1 MQIESAEG
9 LSRKLRSLADNVQHR
24 LWVAVPYVGGWN
36 AVKSVLGLRWRDSDD
51 VGFRLLTDTTN
62 KGWLDRQT
70 IEEMNS
76 HGKIKHLL
84 GLHAKIYIID
94 NHALVTSANLTETAF
109 ARRHEV
115 GVFLSPTQ
123 SQEVIATF
131 EDWWDNEATLPPDG
145 WLKKLTKSSHK
156 ASHEEP
162 ENSKPSKLYALPSP
176 APDGEL
182 VSLPFRDYKAF
193 LTSYREFA
201 DAYVAV
207 GGRLFLK
214 VPLYIETDM
223 FLNYLFHDDGKPSK
237 EYEKAES
244 PRNMTKEQQ
253 RAEVSKQTKRFK
265 KWAGFSEND
274 ATDKITRRKERSSEV
289 TRLLA
294 KNHVGKIGWSE
305 IAKITKILHCMKR
318 YRTRFLNP
326 QNNPLSAVRA
336 EWRFLLHGTDEPI
349 EARMTRCNRLL
360 FGFGQSAVQE
370 LPGWYAPNKYPIRN
384 GNSSAGLR
392 FLGY

>member
-70 IEEMNS
+70 IEEMHL

-94 NHALVTSANLTETAF
+94 KYALVTSANLTDTAF

-115 GVFLSPTQ
+115 GVFLPPNQ
-123 SQEVIATF
+123 SKDVIRTF
-131 EDWWDNEATLPPDG
+131 EEWWDKEASVPPDG
-145 WLKKLTKSSHK
+145 WLKKLAKSSHNAK
-156 ASHEEP
+156 HEEP
-162 ENSKPSKLYALPSP
+162 GKDKPSKLYSLPLSP
-176 APDGEL
+176 PDRKL
-182 VSLPFRDYKAF
+182 VSPPFRDYKAF
-193 LTSYREFA
+193 LNSYREFA
-201 DAYVAV
+201 DTYVAV
-207 GGRLFLK
+207 GGRLFPR

-237 EYEKAES
+237 KYEKADS
-244 PRNMTKEQQ
+244 PRNMTRKQQ
-253 RAEVSKQTKRFK
+253 RVEVSRQTKRFN
-265 KWAGFSEND
+265 KWAEFSGND
-274 ATDKITRRKERSSEV
+274 AAGKVKRRKERSSDV
-289 TRLLA
+289 GRLLTT
-294 KNHVGKIGWSE
+294 NRVSKIGWSE
-305 IAKITKILHCMKR
+305 IARIAKILHCMKR
-318 YRTRFLNP
+318 YRNRFLNP
-326 QNNPLSAVRA
+326 QNNPLSTVRT
-336 EWRFLLHGTDEPI
+336 EWGFLLHATDDPI
-349 EARMTRCNRLL
+349 EARMTHCYQRL

-370 LPGWYAPNKYPIRN
+370 LPGWYDPKKYPIRN
-384 GNSSAGLR
+384 ANSNAGLR